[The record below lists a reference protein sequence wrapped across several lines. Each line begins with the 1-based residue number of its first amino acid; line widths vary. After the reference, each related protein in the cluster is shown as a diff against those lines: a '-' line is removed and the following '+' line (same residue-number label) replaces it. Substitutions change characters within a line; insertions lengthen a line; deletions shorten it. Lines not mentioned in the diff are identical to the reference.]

1 MQHHEQ
7 LSAQVT
13 GHSSSHRPDAALL
26 LLLVTFD
33 LQLVP
38 VTQEHGVDVVGKV
51 RRGKQDVGVRQ
62 PMPEQETGSQS
73 EREMREAGVVKVK
86 ILLLKSYLSKST

>member
-7 LSAQVT
+7 LSVQVT
-13 GHSSSHRPDAALL
+13 CHGRHRQPDASTAALL

-38 VTQEHGVDVVGKV
+38 VTQEHGVDVVDKV
-51 RRGKQDVGVRQ
+51 RRGKQDVGVGQ
-62 PMPEQETGSQS
+62 PMS
-73 EREMREAGVVKVK
+73 ERETGRERQ
-86 ILLLKSYLSKST
+86 

>member
-1 MQHHEQ
+1 MMQHHEH

-13 GHSSSHRPDAALL
+13 GHSGSLPPDALLL

-38 VTQEHGVDVVGKV
+38 VAHEHGVDVVGKV
-51 RRGKQDVGVRQ
+51 RRGKQDVGVGQ
-62 PMPEQETGSQS
+62 PMTEEETG
-73 EREMREAGVVKVK
+73 RENRVNVSTKR
-86 ILLLKSYLSKST
+86 LSTN